1 MASIRKSGLNFMTST
16 KSILG
21 IVLSLC
27 MSLGVVAAL
36 GQGGIYLSGF
46 SVIFVCWV
54 IAFSANWIMFVPA
67 YAYKTEH
74 YYDLTGSATYI
85 CVTFTALACAPDLT
99 ARDVILG
106 SLIMV
111 WALRLGFFLFSRI
124 RRQGVDV
131 RFNKIKQDFWWFLM
145 TWTLQGLWVFLTL
158 CMAITAIT
166 SGHKQPLGLFAG
178 IGVMLWLVGFS
189 FEVVAD
195 RQKSVFRN
203 DESNE
208 KAFITTGLWSYSRH
222 PNYFGEMILW
232 IGIAM
237 IAAPVLVGWQWVALI
252 SPLFV
257 IFLLTKVSGV
267 QLLESQA
274 LRRWGDDPEYRRY
287 LETTPSLIPRLPKI
301 F

>member
-1 MASIRKSGLNFMTST
+1 
-16 KSILG
+16 
-21 IVLSLC
+21 
-27 MSLGVVAAL
+27 
-36 GQGGIYLSGF
+36 
-46 SVIFVCWV
+46 
-54 IAFSANWIMFVPA
+54 
-67 YAYKTEH
+67 
-74 YYDLTGSATYI
+74 
-85 CVTFTALACAPDLT
+85 
-99 ARDVILG
+99 
-106 SLIMV
+106 
-111 WALRLGFFLFSRI
+111 
-124 RRQGVDV
+124 
-131 RFNKIKQDFWWFLM
+131 
-145 TWTLQGLWVFLTL
+145 
-158 CMAITAIT
+158 
-166 SGHKQPLGLFAG
+166 
-178 IGVMLWLVGFS
+178 MLWLVGFS

-203 DESNE
+203 DESNT